1 MSEKSTYEILLEKP
15 ENRRLWA
22 QEGLVLEGSELVARL
37 MNESGV
43 TRSELAKRIG
53 KTRSYVTQLLSGS
66 RNMTLRTLADIAFAL
81 GAEVKMEAVPIEQP
95 SAVNG
100 DSARSA
106 A

>member
-1 MSEKSTYEILLEKP
+1 MKSTYEEFAEKA
-15 ENRRLWA
+15 ENRRLLA

-81 GAEVKMEAVPIEQP
+81 GAEVKMEAVPIEKP
-95 SAVNG
+95 SAVTG